1 MLNRK
6 NLYFRNRKERTM
18 NTKLQLLT
26 RRKIYAGFVG
36 QKQLPALFKLTG
48 GQTTTEHEART
59 NLTAKRCKQGPKTT
73 ATPQISL

>member
-1 MLNRK
+1 
-6 NLYFRNRKERTM
+6 M

-26 RRKIYAGFVG
+26 RGKFYAGFVG

-59 NLTAKRCKQGPKTT
+59 NLTAKRYG
-73 ATPQISL
+73 QIK

>member
-1 MLNRK
+1 
-6 NLYFRNRKERTM
+6 M

-59 NLTAKRCKQGPKTT
+59 NLTAKRWRSFPTLEH
-73 ATPQISL
+73 PISL

>member
-1 MLNRK
+1 MIDNQ
-6 NLYFRNRKERTM
+6 T
-18 NTKLQLLT
+18 QLLT
-26 RRKIYAGFVG
+26 RRKIYAGSVG